1 MAHALDFS
9 NNRAN
14 MAYIGD
20 TPWHGLGELMLPDQS
35 VDQWR
40 VAAGLDWEAIK
51 RKVQFLDEH
60 LMLRTGDS
68 NILYRSDT
76 KAELGIVSDD
86 YHVLQPKQVMEFYR
100 DLTAEHG
107 FTLETAGSLHG
118 GKRIWA
124 LARTGSD
131 FYVGP
136 NDRVNGYLLLATSFD
151 KSLATRAMFTTV
163 RVVCQ
168 NTLSMA
174 YGGKDFISVPH
185 STIFNERQV
194 KLDLGIYAQSTEQTR
209 LDFQKLAN
217 KNISRQDAIDFLLEL
232 MAPEV
237 KKEGV
242 STRKMNQVN
251 EVAQL
256 FAGRGMGS
264 SLEGASG
271 TLWGVLN
278 AVTEY
283 VDHHAGRTANTRM
296 NSAWFGEGAK
306 LKGEAFKK
314 ALAFAA

>member
-1 MAHALDFS
+1 MHALDFS

-14 MAYIGD
+14 MAYIGN

-51 RKVQFLDEH
+51 RKVQFLDEAG
-60 LMLRTGDS
+60 MLRTGDS

-124 LARTGSD
+124 LARTGAD

-168 NTLSMA
+168 NTLAVA
-174 YGGKDFISVPH
+174 YGGKEFISVPH

-194 KLDLGIYAQSTEQTR
+194 KLDLGIYSQSTEQTR

-217 KNISRQDAIDFLLEL
+217 SKISRQDAVDFLLEL
-232 MAPEV
+232 MAPEA
-237 KKEGV
+237 KAEGV
-242 STRKMNQVN
+242 STRKMNQVL
-251 EVAQL
+251 EVSNL
-256 FAGRGMGS
+256 FAGRGMGAT
-264 SLEGASG
+264 LDGASG

-296 NSAWFGEGAK
+296 NSAWFGDGAK

-314 ALAFAA
+314 ALALAA